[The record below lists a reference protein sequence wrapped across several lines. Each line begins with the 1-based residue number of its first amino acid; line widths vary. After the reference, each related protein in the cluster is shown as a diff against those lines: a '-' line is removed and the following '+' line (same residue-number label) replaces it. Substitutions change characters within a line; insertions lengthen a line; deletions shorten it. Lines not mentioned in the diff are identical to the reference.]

1 MGQEVALSVI
11 KPSSQGLIRIGH
23 LFVATVVV
31 ASTHVPCTHTHTHQT
46 RSRLEFETRG
56 QKIPILIMV
65 IKVYLATVVVDNYL
79 ISMHAW

>member
-31 ASTHVPCTHTHTHQT
+31 ASTHVPCTHTHTHT
-46 RSRLEFETRG
+46 RPDLDWSLKLGDKKF
-56 QKIPILIMV
+56 Q
-65 IKVYLATVVVDNYL
+65 Y
-79 ISMHAW
+79 